1 MMRIRRTTDSR
12 ILFPWEQQGNIVRRL
27 GFRRVRPLVLVSI
40 LASAVVLVVV
50 RERRDAGIRRTRA
63 TLTHV
68 GHALNRYLA
77 DNQGRCPSSFAELAR
92 YQAASIRAVDA
103 WGNSLRLTCPAPRG
117 DLPYLLSS
125 DGPDGRAGGLD
136 RIE

>member
-1 MMRIRRTTDSR
+1 MRKRRTNDSR

-27 GFRRVRPLVLVSI
+27 GFRRVRPVVLVSI
-40 LASAVVLVVV
+40 LAFAVMLVVV

-63 TLTHV
+63 TLSQV
-68 GHALNRYLA
+68 SHAVDRFLA
-77 DNQGRCPSSFAELAR
+77 DNHGNCPAAFGELSR
-92 YQAASIRAVDA
+92 YHNAGTQPVDA

>member
-1 MMRIRRTTDSR
+1 MIRKRRNNDSR

-27 GFRRVRPLVLVSI
+27 GFRRVRPVVFVSI

-50 RERRDAGIRRTRA
+50 RERRDSGIRRTRG
-63 TLTHV
+63 TLSQMSQAV
-68 GHALNRYLA
+68 NRYLA
-77 DNQGRCPSSFAELAR
+77 DNQGRCPTSFGDLAR
-92 YQAASIRAVDA
+92 YGAGAEPVDA

>member
-1 MMRIRRTTDSR
+1 MRKRRTNDSR

-27 GFRRVRPLVLVSI
+27 GFRRVRPVVFVTV
-40 LASAVVLVVV
+40 LASAVMLVVV
-50 RERRDAGIRRTRA
+50 RERRDSGVRRTRA
-63 TLTHV
+63 TLSQV
-68 GHALNRYLA
+68 SHALDRYLA
-77 DNQGRCPSSFAELAR
+77 DNQGRCPTSFSELTR
-92 YQAASIRAVDA
+92 YHNTGTVAVDA
-103 WGNSLRLTCPAPRG
+103 WGNSLRLTCPSPRG